1 MRDTYKRDLLTL
13 DLETNKRNQL
23 DKRDELET
31 CKRDILYITK
41 ETNTRDLQ
49 KRFTY
54 TTCV

>member
-1 MRDTYKRDLLTL
+1 MCDTYKRDLLTL